1 MNNILTVLEQSIIF
15 VSSKLKILITICL
28 IKIKIMKNF
37 LLFVLVFGLGFSS
50 FSQTK
55 HVLRSTKAPNLDVV
69 LEKVPQQS
77 TRAIMASEKPAIQT
91 KSVENTAA
99 TFIPIGQAGNAYGF
113 YNNSRT
119 YLWADQDVNSVVFT
133 HRMTGGTEVEGNS
146 RIAYDVSTDGGAT
159 WATNVNVYTPLGPGS
174 TYPDAAGRYPQ
185 GGIINPTGNTD
196 PANAFYTYYICTLDG
211 SNADNW
217 GGTAYGSNVLNET
230 DPSNPSQVNLTSSG
244 DYIRYVPEAFT
255 VATGGVAWGLDPS
268 IDWSS
273 GSGEYTGNVILG
285 KGEISGGEVVYEET
299 LFEALAYLDGIN
311 DSKVAFGPD
320 GLTGYIMLMSDSES
334 DPQPYTSYHPILYK
348 TTDGGDSW
356 SDAIHVELGG
366 TDGMESVKN
375 YWSDEIMEEV
385 YGAGFNRDEIYYNMG
400 FQCDII
406 VDGKGNPH
414 VTGIIALGTV
424 DGWYPGEGTMAT
436 WHLYSDDGGTT
447 WDGDALYDN
456 IFLDG
461 LPAGLEMY
469 NRPYAASTM
478 DGHYLF
484 FSWIDTD
491 LDGAEENANPNI
503 FVTGYDSEDHTY
515 NASGVQNVT
524 AFSAY
529 WFSAFYGSMSQ
540 YVFGTLNGEMWD
552 CEIPFVFTEYTVP
565 GDPASEMNFYYIKG
579 FNMPMP
585 VGIDSHE
592 GLADFA
598 VSQNHPNPAVN
609 NTSILVTTEKAGVI
623 NLRVNNILGQVVY
636 QESVTNGA
644 LAHTFNVNVSNL
656 ESGIYFYTIQI
667 GESSITKKMLVK

>member
-1 MNNILTVLEQSIIF
+1 MK
-15 VSSKLKILITICL
+15 KL
-28 IKIKIMKNF
+28 
-37 LLFVLVFGLGFSS
+37 LLFVLAIGFGISS
-50 FSQTK
+50 FAQTK
-55 HVLRSTKAPNLDVV
+55 HVLRSTKAPNSEV
-69 LEKVPQQS
+69 LMEKVPQQS
-77 TRAIMASEKPAIQT
+77 APSTLAVEKPVVNPKNL
-91 KSVENTAA
+91 KSTAA
-99 TFIPIGQAGNAYGF
+99 TFIPIGQSGNTYGI
-113 YNNSRT
+113 YGNPRT
-119 YLWADQDVNSVVFT
+119 YLWAEPSINSVVFT
-133 HRMTGGTEVEGNS
+133 HRMTGGTEVDGNS
-146 RIAYDVSTDGGAT
+146 RVAYDVSTDGGAT
-159 WATNVNVYTPLGPGS
+159 WEVNVQAYTPLGPGP

-185 GGIINPTGNTD
+185 GGIINPPGNTN
-196 PANAFYTYYICTLDG
+196 PADAYYSYFICTIDETNG
-211 SNADNW
+211 TW
-217 GGTAYGSNVLNET
+217 GGYAHGSNVLTET
-230 DPSNPSQVNLTSSG
+230 DPPNPSQVNLSSTG
-244 DYIRYVPEAFT
+244 DYYRLIPDAFT
-255 VATGGVAWGLDPS
+255 VTQEGIAWYFD
-268 IDWSS
+268 
-273 GSGEYTGNVILG
+273 GSFDNPETYDYTGEMIVG
-285 KGEISGGEVVYEET
+285 RGEIVDGVVEYEES
-299 LFEALAYLDGIN
+299 LMPVLGALDGIN
-311 DSKVAFGPD
+311 DCKIAFAPD
-320 GLTGYIMLMSDSES
+320 GQTGYMCIMSDSPS
-334 DPQPYTSYHPILYK
+334 DPQPYTSYHPVLLK

-366 TDGMESVKN
+366 TNGMESVKN
-375 YWSDEIMEEV
+375 YWSDEVMEEV

-400 FQCDII
+400 FSVDII

-414 VTGIIALGTV
+414 VTGIIALGTA

-436 WHLYSDDGGTT
+436 WHVYSDDGGTT

-461 LPAGLEMY
+461 LPAGLNMY

-540 YVFGTLNGEMWD
+540 YVFATENGDMWD
-552 CEIPFVFTEYTVP
+552 CEIPFIFTEYTVP
-565 GDPASEMNFYYIKG
+565 GDPAAEMNFYYIKG
-579 FNMPMP
+579 YNLPMP

-598 VSQNHPNPAVN
+598 VSQNSPNPAVN
-609 NTSILVTTEKAGVI
+609 STSILVTTEKAGVI
-623 NLRVNNILGQVVY
+623 NLRVNNILGQVVH
-636 QESVTNGA
+636 QESVSNGA

-667 GESSITKKMLVK
+667 GESSVTKKMLVK